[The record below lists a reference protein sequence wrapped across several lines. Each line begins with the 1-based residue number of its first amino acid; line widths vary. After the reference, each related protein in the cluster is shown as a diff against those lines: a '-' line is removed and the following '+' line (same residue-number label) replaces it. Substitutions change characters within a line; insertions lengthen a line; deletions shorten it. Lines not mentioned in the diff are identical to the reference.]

1 MLRDAFGGFFYGR
14 FVGQGGVVAKC
25 FGKKVIEAFYI
36 IRLLLDWQTRDVEQR
51 EVENPFD
58 HASRAKVDELVFS
71 PIGQD
76 VLNSGQMLVELGF
89 GGVCAVEA
97 VGN

>member
-1 MLRDAFGGFFYGR
+1 MFRDAFGGLSNGR
-14 FVGQGGVVAKC
+14 FAGQGGVVAER
-25 FGKKVIEAFYI
+25 FGKKAVDAFYI
-36 IRLLLDWQTRDVEQR
+36 VRLLLDWQMRDVEQR

-76 VLNSGQMLVELGF
+76 VLNGSQMLVKLSF
-89 GGVCAVEA
+89 RGVGAVEA
-97 VGN
+97 VRN